1 MSHVSPETLLRSEA
15 HVTGPTRMSRVR
27 GALLMAIG
35 PMLCVAMLW
44 ALASLGPELLSAAP
58 TSSSGARFTGTAEQ
72 GQAAV
77 LLFAWVAL
85 LGVLFTLGG
94 WQLWRHGKL
103 GRRVGVP
110 AALLVSGL
118 FAAMPWLRHL
128 FG

>member
-1 MSHVSPETLLRSEA
+1 MHYVSPETLLQSEA

-27 GALLMAIG
+27 GAVLMAIG
-35 PMLCVAMLW
+35 PVLCVSMLW
-44 ALASLGPELLSAAP
+44 ILASLGPELLSPAP
-58 TSSSGARFTGTAEQ
+58 VSGGDTAFTGTAEQ

-85 LGVLFTLGG
+85 LGAVFTLGG
-94 WQLWRHGKL
+94 WQLWQHGKL

-118 FAAMPWLRHL
+118 LAAMPWLRHL
-128 FG
+128 FA